1 MVESSLPK
9 QVTSVSSGHLPRHE
23 MRGGMVFSDS
33 LVEGKP
39 FHRVLITSRGSD
51 QLSYVSAAVSG
62 IAGCIGYFYVA
73 VLVPVVI

>member
-9 QVTSVSSGHLPRHE
+9 QVTSVSSGHLPCHG
-23 MRGGMVFSDS
+23 MRGGMVFSNS
-33 LVEGKP
+33 LVEEKP
-39 FHRVLITSRGSD
+39 FPKVLITSRGSD
-51 QLSYVSAAVSG
+51 QLAYISAAVSG